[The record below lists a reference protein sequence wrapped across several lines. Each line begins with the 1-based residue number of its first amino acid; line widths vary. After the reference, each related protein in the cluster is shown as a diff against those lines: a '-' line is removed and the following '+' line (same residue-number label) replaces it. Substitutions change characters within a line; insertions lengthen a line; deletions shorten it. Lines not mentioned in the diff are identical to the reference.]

1 SLSLQNIGKQLNS
14 CRFGLLRFY
23 FYACAF
29 FFNGMLFLMVVLFDE
44 FLQEPVDLQ
53 IRIHDLLL
61 EVFVGIPLLL
71 QGKEIIFA
79 PIAVFGQR
87 GPPQDFLFVN
97 QPFSAE

>member
-1 SLSLQNIGKQLNS
+1 
-14 CRFGLLRFY
+14 
-23 FYACAF
+23 
-29 FFNGMLFLMVVLFDE
+29 MLFLMVVLLDE

-87 GPPQDFLFVN
+87 GPPQDFLFVT

>member
-1 SLSLQNIGKQLNS
+1 
-14 CRFGLLRFY
+14 
-23 FYACAF
+23 
-29 FFNGMLFLMVVLFDE
+29 MLFLMLVLFDE

-79 PIAVFGQR
+79 PIELQSFC
-87 GPPQDFLFVN
+87 DFLL
-97 QPFSAE
+97 